1 MSKLRAIWQAFRH
14 PVHPENRQNL
24 RRLAERLPAKF
35 RTPQQ
40 MYGLHGEGCSAT
52 MGTMP
57 RCDFACRGCYL
68 GEDANKVSA
77 QSLEDTKAQMRVLRQ
92 QVGRFGN
99 LQLTDGEVT
108 LLPFE
113 DLVALLDYAREIE
126 LLPMLKT
133 HGDAFRRQ
141 PDLLERLVRAGLR
154 EVSIHIDTTQRGR
167 RGDAY
172 RFATREEELHPLRD
186 EFAAMV
192 RTVRKRTG
200 KPLRA
205 ATTMTVTAENLAG
218 VASVCQW
225 LVRNADAFCLISFQ
239 PIAQVGRTEDGLG
252 GGAGVEELWRE
263 VSRGVYG
270 DPVADRESLTDGALE
285 RGAFVLGHPGC
296 TKYVTG
302 AVVTGNGEQP
312 RYLPVRD
319 LAHASSEARLL
330 GFFHRWGGITFRTD
344 RGFQIPARVLGMV
357 LRTPL
362 FFLRNALPYAWY
374 WLRRIDGKS
383 ALRGIG
389 KLLRGKTKVAGLMF
403 CSHHFM
409 SRQEIETPLGQ
420 ERLDLCIFHTAVGDR
435 IVSMCEANALGVR
448 DQYYE
453 DLRAGRQPQYAAPSA
468 VDSQPVAQ

>member
-1 MSKLRAIWQAFRH
+1 MSTLRAIWQAVRH
-14 PVHPENRQNL
+14 PVHPENRANL

-40 MYGLHGEGCSAT
+40 MYGLHGEGCAAT
-52 MGTMP
+52 MGAMP

-68 GEDANKVSA
+68 GADANKVPA
-77 QSLEDTKAQMRVLRQ
+77 QSLDDVKAQMRVLRR
-92 QVGRFGN
+92 QVGRWGN

-108 LLPFE
+108 LRPVE
-113 DLVALLDYAREIE
+113 DLVELLDYAREIE
-126 LLPMLKT
+126 LLPMLMT

-141 PDLLERLVRAGLR
+141 PDLLERLVQAGLR
-154 EVSIHIDTTQRGR
+154 ELSIHVDTTQRGR

-218 VASVCQW
+218 VASVCAW

-252 GGAGVEELWRE
+252 GGADVEELWRE

-270 DPVADRESLTDGALE
+270 DPVADSKLD
-285 RGAFVLGHPGC
+285 RGTFVLGHPGC

-302 AVVTGNGEQP
+302 AVVLGNGEPP

-319 LAHASSEARLL
+319 LEHASSEALVL
-330 GFFHRWGGITFRTD
+330 GFFRRWGGITFRQD
-344 RGFQIPARVLGMV
+344 RGLEIPARVLGMV

-362 FFLRNALPYAWY
+362 FFLRHALPYAWY
-374 WLRRIDGKS
+374 WLARIDGTS

-389 KLLRGKTKVAGLMF
+389 RLLRGKTKVHGLMF

-409 SRQEIETPLGQ
+409 SREEIETPLGK

-448 DQYYE
+448 DQYYA
-453 DLRAGRQPQYAAPSA
+453 DLLANKKPQYRGPTPVVA
-468 VDSQPVAQ
+468 QPVAR